1 MPTIPNARGELV
13 DLSTGEVVGRQEGAP
28 AAAPT
33 TMRAA
38 GPAPMDITKP
48 FGDQV
53 LSLAKQLSW
62 GMGSALF
69 SLPDAATRTV
79 GRGLGVK
86 EESIPQFAKIWNRGE
101 VAPENAPERYAR
113 AIGEGVGA
121 ALPFT
126 GVLAAV
132 ARAKPLL
139 QATSGSAGVM
149 QGIANDTLRFIQ
161 QSPRK
166 AAALDIA
173 FGAGYEGLKQV
184 IEEQVDDSDP
194 HKALYKEAFP
204 MAALVGGPL
213 AAAKI
218 LEFSPTGRAVGAV
231 SDKLRGLNAN
241 MGEVEKDVLE
251 GIQPS
256 FFRLPVLNVLPKV
269 IIKRAET
276 KLAESLGPIAESRE
290 AQEALAALEKALMD
304 PEIAKL
310 GFEFGASEKTL
321 DPALLA
327 KQAEIMKS
335 MSRGDLTAYREQRN
349 RNWTRMESLFDS
361 FSPDTKT
368 TMTQAF
374 NDAMNLRKQMFDG
387 LVQQKEML
395 TAGELASIS
404 ERLGPQNM
412 DMLNDEIRGALMSR
426 MEMSYKTRQD
436 ILQKLGVDGYTTP
449 DGVPINTRDPETG
462 RSYLPATEI
471 DRAARALIDKY
482 SLKGRWTLGKQER
495 DMPEPIR
502 LLRDFYASQKDRQ
515 NNAVKGAIGDLV
527 ENEVLEPF
535 RNTGFYKFLS
545 QPVTMEG
552 RSPVRSVKDAG
563 IRKAPENSLQKT
575 ENELRRF
582 VDIAVQEAR
591 FPGKLSPKQQS
602 IYDDMLKGNASVDK
616 DGTFTIGFGDLGTRY
631 DKATGKKVTDQLTFN
646 PKKIAADA
654 QAMGEQ
660 AIRVDMNAPEAIDL
674 LQAALRARNKGV
686 VEFNAALRH
695 PQNRVRDTDAQR
707 LLDRGRAVY
716 DDIENLI
723 TGHVPALSQNF
734 DEIRSIL
741 QGYKQEFESSLA
753 LLVTQRGPSGEF
765 MLPNEKLLQN
775 AFKNAENLR
784 QLTTAMGESPETDV
798 LLNNGMIDWL
808 RGKNVLDKDG
818 LVDPKKIRQVIDNNR
833 NIVEALPAS
842 LQGKLAREAD
852 MADDFVRR
860 MGELKDRETL
870 AKDNELDTLLAKAT
884 RPEAL
889 PQDTLLKALADPATM
904 ATLVRGLEKNPE
916 MVTALKRA
924 VFELA
929 REGTTKGGALSSFI
943 TNNKPAL
950 EVLFKNDTRHLEN
963 LKTMADLQ
971 RRVEAFSDITGQVP
985 PFESTDASLR
995 RIFGT
1000 GIQFLTTTM
1009 RETMI
1014 GRISPQTGALALM
1027 LRLASGLENQIY
1039 NKLFIRALED
1049 KTFAERITHLSTPE
1063 EGKQMLAMLEKSGV
1077 PARNVLKPILQA
1089 SVAGAVVPEQASPA
1103 PTTPVVPRETARQ
1116 MLRALPPAPPITY
1129 NLRAPAPQQP
1139 QNPGDNVQLMY
1150 PQLFPNDPISGLL
1163 LQRQKQIQ
1171 GQNQPPQPA
1180 R

>member
-1 MPTIPNARGELV
+1 MPTIPNARGELI
-13 DLSTGEVVGRQEGAP
+13 DLSTGEIVGRQEGAP

-38 GPAPMDITKP
+38 GPAPMDISKP

-101 VAPENAPERYAR
+101 VTPENAPERYAR

-241 MGEVEKDVLE
+241 MGEVEQGVLE
-251 GIQPS
+251 GLQPS

-276 KLAESLGPIAESRE
+276 KLAQSLGPISESRE
-290 AQEALAALEKALMD
+290 AQEALAQLERALMD

-310 GFEFGASEKTL
+310 GFEFGASEKTM
-321 DPALLA
+321 DPALLS
-327 KQAEIMKS
+327 KQAEIMRG

-361 FSPDTKT
+361 FSPATKT
-368 TMTQAF
+368 TMTQSF

-412 DMLNDEIRGALMSR
+412 DMLNDEIRGAMMSR
-426 MEMSYKTRQD
+426 MEMSYKARQD

-449 DGVPINTRDPETG
+449 DGVPINTRDPESG

-471 DRAARALIDKY
+471 DRAARTLIDKY
-482 SLKGRWTLGKQER
+482 SLKGRWTLGEQEKTL
-495 DMPEPIR
+495 PEPIR
-502 LLRDFYASQKDRQ
+502 MLRDFYASQKDRQ

-631 DKATGKKVTDQLTFN
+631 DKATGKKVTDQLSFN
-646 PKKIAADA
+646 PKRIATDA
-654 QAMGEQ
+654 QTMGEQ
-660 AIRVDMNAPEAIDL
+660 AIKVDMNAPEAMDL
-674 LQAALRARNKGV
+674 LQAALRARNTGLVQYNK
-686 VEFNAALRH
+686 ALKDGRM
-695 PQNRVRDTDAQR
+695 RLTDAQR
-707 LLDRGRAVY
+707 LLDRGTAVY
-716 DDIENLI
+716 DDIENLV

-734 DEIRSIL
+734 EQIRPLL
-741 QGYKQEFESSLA
+741 QAYKQDFERSMP
-753 LLVTQRGPSGEF
+753 LLVAQRGPSGEY
-765 MLPNEKLLQN
+765 MLPNEKLLQG
-775 AFKNAENLR
+775 AFKNAESLR
-784 QLTTAMGESPETDV
+784 QLTTALGEGPETDV
-798 LLNNGMIDWL
+798 MLNNGMIDWL
-808 RGKNVLDKDG
+808 RSKNVLDKDG
-818 LVDPKKIRQVIDNNR
+818 LVDPKKIRQVIDSNR
-833 NIVEALPAS
+833 NIVEALPSS
-842 LQGKLAREAD
+842 LQGKLTREVD

-870 AKDNELDTLLAKAT
+870 GKDNELDTLLAKAT
-884 RPEAL
+884 RPGAL
-889 PQDTLLKALADPATM
+889 PQDTLTKALADPATM
-904 ATLVRGLEKNPE
+904 STLVRGLEKDPE

-929 REGTTKGGALSSFI
+929 REGTTQGGSLATFI

-995 RIFGT
+995 RLFGT
-1000 GIQFLTTTM
+1000 GVQFLTTTM
-1009 RETMI
+1009 RETMV
-1014 GRISPQTGALALM
+1014 GRISPETGALALM

-1077 PARNVLKPILQA
+1077 PARNILKPVLQA
-1089 SVAGAVVPEQASPA
+1089 SVAGAVVSDQAAPA

-1116 MLRALPPAPPITY
+1116 MLRALPPAPPTTY
-1129 NLRAPAPQQP
+1129 NLRAPAPTKP

-1150 PQLFPNDPISGLL
+1150 PQLFPNDPISGML
-1163 LQRQKQIQ
+1163 LQRQQQIQ